1 MSDSPA
7 RLFREYKVGSC
18 RPFARSLLQTTM
30 QESIESKIP
39 DYNPEVQMLS
49 WKENLFPLYEVI
61 YLTKCYKMSIKNTQS
76 SSNTHVKSAFSKY
89 WMIVINIP
97 LSLSLSLDILQSP
110 FCLVRYK
117 TLQFRVNQGR
127 YMRAHNWV
135 SNGRRD
141 ISSSYHYMFNVHSG
155 TWILFHFVLS
165 YGHSSSCFMFN
176 VQCLF
181 CSKANRWPQF
191 KSSKIYIQ
199 II

>member
-97 LSLSLSLDILQSP
+97 LTLSLSLDILQSP

-117 TLQFRVNQGR
+117 TLQFRVIQGR

-135 SNGRRD
+135 SNGGG
-141 ISSSYHYMFNVHSG
+141 IYHPHIIICSMFIQEHEF
-155 TWILFHFVLS
+155 LFHFVLS

-181 CSKANRWPQF
+181 CSKPNKWP
-191 KSSKIYIQ
+191 
-199 II
+199 